1 MIMSISIYKLTVDGY
16 KACYIGSTKRDP
28 HERFLEHARA
38 GNRCA
43 SRVLFRLGQPVKM
56 EIVAKCTQAERDNIE
71 KYHILNTPHTINR
84 TIPGDYS
91 FLDFKRT
98 ATTLIQEP
106 PAAPVEPP
114 SLQSE
119 PPPLSLPSSSPESS
133 PPSSPQSGGLC
144 SLS

>member
-1 MIMSISIYKLTVDGY
+1 MSISIYKLTVDGY

-43 SRVLFRLGQPVKM
+43 SRVLFKLGQPVRM

-98 ATTLIQEP
+98 QEP

-119 PPPLSLPSSSPESS
+119 PTPLSLPSSSPESS

-144 SLS
+144 SAF